1 MVLNSVD
8 TFRSFLLK
16 KTLKVS
22 LFRQI
27 YTTRSYRLMFFF
39 MLSLVFNFTLAM
51 NFPLWMLLIGPL
63 VLGIPHLMSSIRY
76 IPQLTSMNRFSIP
89 VVGSV
94 FVLIA
99 LTRLWMGTYGNAL
112 LEGGPNTLEIIA
124 GFCLLGLVGFFYRQS
139 KIRIAGSLFLLG
151 SLLIA
156 SLSYPLETL
165 GFLVLAH
172 NFIAFFFWITRAK
185 SKADKMTACLALLI
199 FSGVSFAILT
209 GAFDFFIS
217 ERLFEIFNGFNDAS
231 IGAQIFP
238 HADMTLWSRTV
249 SAYALGQGIHY
260 FVWLKAIPEQELPY
274 QHTTNFSYSFKL
286 LKSDMG
292 NRIVYFSGWVL
303 IGLVAYALL
312 KNFIEARFIYLSLAA
327 FHGYFEIMALPFVKA
342 KTI

>member
-1 MVLNSVD
+1 MVLSSVD

-39 MLSLVFNFTLAM
+39 MLSLVFNFTLALK
-51 NFPLWMLLIGPL
+51 FPLWVLLIGPI
-63 VLGIPHLMSSIRY
+63 VLGIPHLVSSIRY
-76 IPQLTSMNRFSIP
+76 IPQLTVMNRFSIP
-89 VVGSV
+89 VVGSF
-94 FVLIA
+94 FVLVAIA
-99 LTRLWMGTYGNAL
+99 RLWMGTYGGVL
-112 LEGGPNTLEIIA
+112 LEGGPNTIELIA
-124 GFCLLGLVGFFYRQS
+124 GLFLVGMIGFFYKQS
-139 KIRIAGSLFLLG
+139 KVRIMGSLFLLG
-151 SLLIA
+151 SLLLA
-156 SLSYPLETL
+156 SFSYPLETL

-172 NFIAFFFWITRAK
+172 NFVAFFFWISRADN
-185 SKADKMTACLALLI
+185 KADRVTAVSALLI
-199 FSGVSFAILT
+199 FSGVTALILS
-209 GAFDFFIS
+209 GAFDTFMS
-217 ERLFEIFNGFNDAS
+217 ERIFEIFNGFNDAN

-238 HADMTLWSRTV
+238 HADMTVWSRAV

-292 NRIVYFSGWVL
+292 NRIVYFSGLIL

-312 KNFIEARFIYLSLAA
+312 QNLIEARFIYLSLAA

-342 KTI
+342 KTT

>member
-1 MVLNSVD
+1 MVLNGAD

-39 MLSLVFNFTLAM
+39 MLSLVFNFTLAIH
-51 NFPLWMLLIGPL
+51 FPLWVLLIGPII
-63 VLGIPHLMSSIRY
+63 LGIPHLISSIRY
-76 IPQLTSMNRFSIP
+76 IPHLTEMNRFSIP
-89 VVGSV
+89 VVGGF
-94 FVLIA
+94 FVLVA
-99 LTRLWMGTYGNAL
+99 VARLWMGTYGNTL
-112 LEGGPNTLEIIA
+112 LEGGPNTLELIA
-124 GFCLLGLVGFFYRQS
+124 GLCLLGLVGFFYKQS
-139 KIRIAGSLFLLG
+139 KVRVVGSLFLLA
-151 SLLIA
+151 SLLVA
-156 SLSYPLETL
+156 SLNYPLQTL

-172 NFIAFFFWITRAK
+172 NFVAFFFWISRAESK
-185 SKADKMTACLALLI
+185 SDKTVASLSLFIFSSVTLALLT
-199 FSGVSFAILT
+199 GV
-209 GAFDFFIS
+209 FDFLMTN
-217 ERLFEIFNGFNDAS
+217 RLFEIFNGFNDAS

-238 HADMTLWSRTV
+238 DADMTLWSRAV

-274 QHTTNFSYSFKL
+274 QYTTNFSYSFKL

-292 NRIVYFSGWVL
+292 SRIVYFSGLIL

-312 KNFIEARFIYLSLAA
+312 KNFIEARFIYLSIAA

-342 KTI
+342 KTV

>member
-39 MLSLVFNFTLAM
+39 ILSLVFNFTLAM
-51 NFPLWMLLIGPL
+51 NFPLWVLLIGPI
-63 VLGIPHLMSSIRY
+63 VLGIPHLVSSIRY
-76 IPQLTSMNRFSIP
+76 IPKLTLMNRFSIP

-99 LTRLWMGTYGNAL
+99 LARLWLGTYGNAL

-124 GFCLLGLVGFFYRQS
+124 GLSLLGLVGFFYKQS
-139 KIRIAGSLFLLG
+139 KIRIAASLFLLG
-151 SLLIA
+151 SLLVA

-172 NFIAFFFWITRAK
+172 NFVAFFFWISRAK
-185 SKADKMTACLALLI
+185 SQADRITASLSLVI
-199 FSGVSFAILT
+199 FSGVTWAILA
-209 GAFDFFIS
+209 GVFEAFMS
-217 ERLFEIFNGFNDAS
+217 ERMFEIFNGFNEAN
-231 IGAQIFP
+231 IGVQIFP
-238 HADMTLWSRTV
+238 NADMTLWSRAV

-274 QHTTNFSYSFKL
+274 QYTTNFSYSFKL

-292 NRIVYFSGWVL
+292 NRIVYFSGL
-303 IGLVAYALL
+303 IFIGLVAFALL
-312 KNFIEARFIYLSLAA
+312 KNFIAARFIYLSLAA

-342 KTI
+342 KTV